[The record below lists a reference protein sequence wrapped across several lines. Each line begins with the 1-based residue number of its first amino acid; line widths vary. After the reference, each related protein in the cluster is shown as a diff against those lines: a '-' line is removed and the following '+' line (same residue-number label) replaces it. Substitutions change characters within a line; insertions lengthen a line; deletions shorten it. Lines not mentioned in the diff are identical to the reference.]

1 MPETRSQVKY
11 LQVIEDSLGWQ
22 GYQGLLELLKE
33 IADSHDVGIP
43 QVATRFIL
51 QQEAV
56 AAAVIGVRNSRHVED
71 NVKIFSFCLSQ
82 EEMDRLREYID
93 RFPILPGEPFELER
107 TIGSKY
113 RNIMHMNINEEEQS

>member
-1 MPETRSQVKY
+1 M
-11 LQVIEDSLGWQ
+11 
-22 GYQGLLELLKE
+22 LKE
-33 IADSHDVGIP
+33 IADGHGVAVS

-56 AAAVIGVRNSRHVED
+56 AAAVIGIRNSRHVED
-71 NVKIFSFCLSQ
+71 NAKICSFELD
-82 EEMDRLREYID
+82 ENEMGKLREYID
-93 RFPILPGEPFELER
+93 TFPILPGEPFELER